1 MRQLRVAPVALQAM
15 AARWGT
21 SAGELSE
28 TAAPPRLGLPSQAS
42 TAAVDAAH
50 ADITAFTAALAT
62 RVDARATRVTEADTR
77 YISTEADSVNTLAAV
92 VDPVTGV

>member
-1 MRQLRVAPVALQAM
+1 MHQLRVAPAALHAM

-28 TAAPPRLGLPSQAS
+28 AAAPAGLGLPSQAS
-42 TAAVDAAH
+42 IAAVDTAH

-77 YISTEADSVNTLAAV
+77 YMSTEVDSINRLAAV
-92 VDPVTGV
+92 ADPVSGE

>member
-1 MRQLRVAPVALQAM
+1 M

-28 TAAPPRLGLPSQAS
+28 TAAPAGLGLPSQAS

-62 RVDARATRVTEADTR
+62 RVDARATRVTETDTR
-77 YISTEADSVNTLAAV
+77 YMSTEADSVTKLAAV
-92 VDPVTGV
+92 ADPVTGV